1 MPTKIP
7 NEIVE
12 RRIRML
18 EQEINVYERFETENK
33 KTYEPAVTK
42 ASSQDKKSSLKARKV
57 GNELTNGIKFE
68 LPDEQVPKVPKK
80 RGPKK
85 KQMTPAR
92 VAKFKLRRIK
102 ANARERSRMHG
113 LNEALE
119 VLREAMPSFNMVQ
132 KLSKIETL
140 RLAFNYIGA
149 LSDILTENCVTDNK
163 TFAEKLCTGLSQ
175 NTMNLIAN
183 ALEVNPRTMNYTDI
197 MKDYNLMNDS
207 VCGREP
213 SASPKPKK
221 QPQQTVVSTT
231 QSYEQFQVPTAAPIM
246 TCVEPSFSSVQ
257 SVFYDNSSAFF
268 QQPFQQNNSSNSS
281 LSGDSNSE
289 FDYEETLMSVD
300 LPVFVS
306 SSSSSSS
313 SSSFSSSTQ
322 MDTLSYSNNSFA
334 QTSCP
339 PINGFAF
346 NTGVDMY
353 NTNNCGFVNQAK
365 PVMYNRN
372 FYGQFFNSAS

>member
-18 EQEINVYERFETENK
+18 EHEITVYEQFESENK
-33 KTYEPAVTK
+33 SYV
-42 ASSQDKKSSLKARKV
+42 SSATLADAQSVKKSQAVSNQLSRQL
-57 GNELTNGIKFE
+57 GNELTNNDLVKI
-68 LPDEQVPKVPKK
+68 PKK

-149 LSDILTENCVTDNK
+149 LSDILKENKPTDNK
-163 TFAEKLCTGLSQ
+163 TFAEKLCMGLSQ

-207 VCGREP
+207 VCNEA
-213 SASPKPKK
+213 SKSPKQSNDSVCTKTTP
-221 QPQQTVVSTT
+221 QNVTPPTQVSYSPQVSQQVQSNQFYFTTQQT
-231 QSYEQFQVPTAAPIM
+231 
-246 TCVEPSFSSVQ
+246 
-257 SVFYDNSSAFF
+257 
-268 QQPFQQNNSSNSS
+268 QQWMPNYSSNSS
-281 LSGDSNSE
+281 MSGDSSE

-300 LPVFVS
+300 VPTFDAMHGNNLPVFNE
-306 SSSSSSS
+306 
-313 SSSFSSSTQ
+313 FSMFNGSHSNEMFHMQ
-322 MDTLSYSNNSFA
+322 SNNNSN
-334 QTSCP
+334 QSCFKQQQH
-339 PINGFAF
+339 I
-346 NTGVDMY
+346 
-353 NTNNCGFVNQAK
+353 
-365 PVMYNRN
+365 YNRN
-372 FYGQFFNSAS
+372 LIYGGQFY

>member
-12 RRIRML
+12 SRIRML
-18 EQEINVYERFETENK
+18 EQEINIYESYENQNIQQSVAAQK
-33 KTYEPAVTK
+33 VV
-42 ASSQDKKSSLKARKV
+42 KSEVKPRRVV
-57 GNELTNGIKFE
+57 GNELTNGY
-68 LPDEQVPKVPKK
+68 EQVKVPKK

-119 VLREAMPSFNMVQ
+119 ILRDIMPNFGMVQ

-149 LSDILTENCVTDNK
+149 LSDILTENRVTDNK
-163 TFAEKLCTGLSQ
+163 TFAEKLCMGLSQ

-207 VCGREP
+207 MCNEA
-213 SASPKPKK
+213 SSPKSAKK
-221 QPQQTVVSTT
+221 VPTSQQQAPVYTTDVQTTVNTQVYPNYMNENQNPQYYQQPQQT
-231 QSYEQFQVPTAAPIM
+231 QPLWQPI
-246 TCVEPSFSSVQ
+246 
-257 SVFYDNSSAFF
+257 
-268 QQPFQQNNSSNSS
+268 NNSSNSS
-281 LSGDSNSE
+281 LSGDSHSSDL
-289 FDYEETLMSVD
+289 DYEDTLMSID
-300 LPVFVS
+300 MPMIQE
-306 SSSSSSS
+306 
-313 SSSFSSSTQ
+313 FSNNFCSTQ
-322 MDTLSYSNNSFA
+322 KIPQNDYHSYDQFNSNFL
-334 QTSCP
+334 
-339 PINGFAF
+339 
-346 NTGVDMY
+346 M
-353 NTNNCGFVNQAK
+353 K
-365 PVMYNRN
+365 PVIYNIYN
-372 FYGQFFNSAS
+372 MHGQYTQ

>member
-12 RRIRML
+12 NRIRML
-18 EQEINVYERFETENK
+18 EHEIY
-33 KTYEPAVTK
+33 TYEQYESETK
-42 ASSQDKKSSLKARKV
+42 HFIQQQQQQQQMTVAQDQSTTKKSQKARKV
-57 GNELTNGIKFE
+57 GNDVTNNGE
-68 LPDEQVPKVPKK
+68 VKVPKK

-119 VLREAMPSFNMVQ
+119 LLREVMPSFNMVQ

-149 LSDILTENCVTDNK
+149 LSDILAENKPTDNK

-197 MKDYNLMNDS
+197 MKDYDQMN
-207 VCGREP
+207 
-213 SASPKPKK
+213 ASDCNAALAIAPKPLELPKMPA
-221 QPQQTVVSTT
+221 QVSSTFVANPVVVS
-231 QSYEQFQVPTAAPIM
+231 QSYQQQAPQM
-246 TCVEPSFSSVQ
+246 TQANQYYVNENQNPQCYNQGGQYMQQYNSQPASVWPA
-257 SVFYDNSSAFF
+257 VNSI
-268 QQPFQQNNSSNSS
+268 SSNSS
-281 LSGDSNSE
+281 LSGDSHSSDM
-289 FDYEETLMSVD
+289 DYEDTLMSIDHIHPSLQHDYGTNV
-300 LPVFVS
+300 
-306 SSSSSSS
+306 
-313 SSSFSSSTQ
+313 
-322 MDTLSYSNNSFA
+322 
-334 QTSCP
+334 
-339 PINGFAF
+339 GFY
-346 NTGVDMY
+346 G
-353 NTNNCGFVNQAK
+353 NCGTNVMTGQHK
-365 PVMYNRN
+365 MMPVPMNSGFYPVLNN
-372 FYGQFFNSAS
+372 FYGQYTNV